1 MTHATETCLAGPLA
15 LTIQW
20 RDGEVANMSLAWSK
34 GKTLSLRTEA
44 GEAMQAALE
53 RYVAGEEPCWP
64 DLPYR
69 WQGLSEFARTVLDA
83 LTRVPRGQ
91 MVSYGWLAARAGRPK
106 AARAVGR
113 IMAQNPF
120 PLVIPCHRVVGANGA
135 LTGFGPGLDMKRYL
149 LGREGAPADKL
160 QKD

>member
-34 GKTLSLRTEA
+34 GKIRSLATDD

-53 RYVAGEEPCWP
+53 RYVAGEEPRWP
-64 DLPYR
+64 ELPYR
-69 WQGLSEFARTVLDA
+69 WQELSAFARAVLDA
-83 LTRVPRGQ
+83 LSRVPRGQ
-91 MVSYGWLAARAGRPK
+91 MVSYGWLAAKAGRPK

-149 LGREGAPADKL
+149 LAREGAPADKL

>member
-15 LTIQW
+15 LTMQW

-34 GKTLSLRTEA
+34 GKTRSLATED
-44 GEAMQAALE
+44 GEAMQASLE
-53 RYVAGEEPCWP
+53 RYVAGEEPRWP

-69 WQGLSEFARTVLDA
+69 WQGLSEFARTVLDT
-83 LTRVPRGQ
+83 LSRVPRGQ

-120 PLVIPCHRVVGANGA
+120 PLVIPCHRVVGATGA

-149 LGREGAPADKL
+149 LEREGAPADKL